1 MKNLLT
7 FFLTALLAFSV
18 GWAEEVTFNAST
30 DKGSVTTNGT
40 TANGDHITKDGVT
53 VTSSN
58 GPMGNGTDYRVYT
71 GGTLTVT
78 SSSGNIT
85 KIEMT
90 FTASGTSNY
99 GPSKIS
105 ATGYSYSGKVGTWQG
120 TAASTV
126 TFSASAQARITNIVV
141 TVSGGAAPQENWY
154 RKVTS
159 TSSLVAGKKY
169 IIVNEAN
176 GVGMGALND
185 NRFGVGVTGLTFDN
199 GRVDIGGTNVME
211 MTLGGSS
218 NNWTFQMPNGNYL
231 SNSSSSNNTFFS
243 SASVQTSS
251 TDITKWTITPSADAC
266 DIQSNYV
273 TAQYIRFNSSGL
285 FGTYGITAQ
294 SPVAL
299 YVEDDGSTV
308 ETCATPTFS
317 PAAGTYNEAQ
327 DVTITTTTSGASI
340 YYTTDNSTPS
350 STNGTLY
357 TGTINVSETTT
368 IKAIAVK
375 TGNND
380 SQVAEATY
388 TIETGGDSGSTIY
401 RKVTSTDDLI
411 PGQKYIIM
419 LENGNSSVGM
429 GAYDGSK
436 HFNGVQ
442 NLTISNNKVNI
453 ANTSVLELT
462 LAGTTDN
469 WTLYTGNGYIQG
481 ADAVQFNIVDNATAT
496 NSKWIITNSV
506 ANTNGFVVENAQY
519 SRYIK
524 CYNNSTFRHYG
535 SSNGNWAYLYV
546 QVNNNQPTLHAEPNP
561 LNINDTNEA
570 NGKTG
575 TILVSGDNLGNDNV
589 GMTFNQDHST
599 NFSSNPGYFSHNG
612 TVTDYPVAITYTG
625 HALSATG
632 IVYPANNI
640 ASTSVNINYLYTG
653 PIYVIGDVN
662 NTYWNTN
669 NGAQMTRDE
678 NGVYSTTV
686 SVQQS
691 DGTAGYIS
699 FTKQLGSN
707 YAAGQFGP
715 ISNGNWWYND
725 DLNDIYQPVDTLGN
739 KNNIRILPGTYTI
752 TVNPATNEFKIKRY
766 VIDVTISP
774 ADGTTFTG
782 STISG
787 TITSDPAGNIE
798 WSTDGNNWQAYTDGF
813 TLTANQVGDYVTV
826 YARSTSNGVTS
837 TPVSATYQ
845 RVAAPAPDAPSFSI
859 GSSAVAAG
867 TVITITAP
875 EGCTL
880 YVNGEQVTNPYYAT
894 INEATTI
901 TAYCVNDEG
910 TSSTTVTNSYTIA
923 TVCNAIIEFKDSN
936 SDSTT
941 ATSWDAIGGTGN
953 NDYFE
958 AGKDYLDG
966 ASNISRVFKG
976 MTGLKYGNSSN
987 GGTITFSL
995 DDQTEWKVSHITLN
1009 AKNYN
1014 GNDVT
1019 FTVSTDNGQS
1029 ETTSAIRSTLG
1040 GYTLDFDGSAITS
1053 ITISASARAYLKGFT
1068 ITYDCAPSIVNPVI
1082 NPASGRYSEDQ
1093 EVTITCSTP
1102 DATIYYT
1109 VNGGETQTY
1118 TAPFTVDVD
1127 EEHTQTTIVAWA
1139 VKDGL
1144 TSEQVTAT
1152 YTYYSYNGHVGSIA
1166 EFLELNNGEEAIF
1179 DNPVVVLFDYSQARN
1194 SNYEPNG
1201 QEYIWIKDRTG
1212 YTQLFI
1218 QPAFDNTQGGFV
1230 PKYENGD
1237 VIPAGFKVKKN
1248 YFDNGQYYQGQCT
1261 DTHSTFQEANSKALA
1276 DPEQVKLS
1284 ELLGNPADYNNRYLY
1299 INKLQ
1304 VSDISGLNFSVSADE
1319 NGDNVS
1325 EVQGGSAI
1333 VGYNKYNSPAWKNK
1347 QGDVVGVTLPTDDNY
1362 YNVKFIFQK
1371 WQGGYEIMPIEFTLW
1386 EETSL
1391 LLEDLVQVGVEG
1403 QPYTISNQLHA
1414 VAVTWDNNRGKFA
1427 IFAKDDHMYAEKSYP
1442 TAEQESYLIRYEN
1455 GSFINEVEQKDY
1467 DQSNWIEILIPSEVT
1482 QKPSGAYQSTL
1493 DWLKETYENKLL
1505 AAGSVTGT
1513 YVDALNPTIEVTT
1526 RPSAETASTYTP
1538 NIYCT
1543 VNFPMYNFENGG
1555 AQGND
1560 GIYFMMDAKP
1570 HEFCRVVWAFYEGSG
1585 NYFIAP
1591 QREGNEIN
1599 GHDFKGS
1606 FLANMSLCEDE
1617 NVVGADVLPQYFS
1630 NSTDAGL
1637 LYGFRAIVRK
1647 NPNYSN
1653 PASGAPRRIQPS
1665 NSGIE
1670 TNPAYIVYPL
1680 NAASNSSDNVVSV
1693 KEVMGNKAIES
1704 VHYYNMMGM
1713 EGKTPFEGINIVV
1726 TRYTDGSTSTT
1737 KVMK

>member
-1 MKNLLT
+1 MKKLLT
-7 FFLTALLAFSV
+7 FFLTALLTFSV
-18 GWAEEVTFNAST
+18 GWAETATFEVTST
-30 DKGSVTTNGT
+30 GGGLLSGISKTNYEVTTNGVT
-40 TANGDHITKDGVT
+40 LTFDIGTHTNTWPTYYSSDGMV
-53 VTSSN
+53 
-58 GPMGNGTDYRVYT
+58 RFYT
-71 GGTLTVT
+71 GNTLTV
-78 SSSGNIT
+78 SCGNGNIT
-85 KIEMT
+85 SIV
-90 FTASGTSNY
+90 FTY
-99 GPSKIS
+99 
-105 ATGYSYSGKVGTWQG
+105 
-120 TAASTV
+120 
-126 TFSASAQARITNIVV
+126 
-141 TVSGGAAPQENWY
+141 
-154 RKVTS
+154 
-159 TSSLVAGKKY
+159 
-169 IIVNEAN
+169 
-176 GVGMGALND
+176 
-185 NRFGVGVTGLTFDN
+185 
-199 GRVDIGGTNVME
+199 
-211 MTLGGSS
+211 GSS
-218 NNWTFQMPNGNYL
+218 YTSKQLSLANNQPGTYNTTNYTWTG
-231 SNSSSSNNTFFS
+231 SSSSVQFTNTGANTRFYR
-243 SASVQTSS
+243 VV
-251 TDITKWTITPSADAC
+251 
-266 DIQSNYV
+266 V
-273 TAQYIRFNSSGL
+273 TWETG
-285 FGTYGITAQ
+285 
-294 SPVAL
+294 
-299 YVEDDGSTV
+299 GSTV

-317 PAAGTYNEAQ
+317 PGTGTYTEAQ
-327 DVTITTTTSGASI
+327 NVTISTTTSGASI
-340 YYTTDNSTPS
+340 YYTTDGTTPS
-350 STNGTLY
+350 ATNGTLY
-357 TGTINVSETTT
+357 TGAINVSSTTT

-388 TIETGGDSGSTIY
+388 TINSGGDSGSKIY
-401 RKVTSTDDLI
+401 HKVTSTDDLI
-411 PGQKYIIM
+411 PGQKYIIVY
-419 LENGNSSVGM
+419 ENGSSSYAM
-429 GAYDGSK
+429 GTMSGNYGSAI
-436 HFNGVQ
+436 GVSV
-442 NLTISNNKVNI
+442 SNHQVNI
-453 ANTSVLELT
+453 ANVTGVVEFILGGNT
-462 LAGTTDN
+462 NA
-469 WTLYTGNGYIQG
+469 WTLFMGDNYLGYSG
-481 ADAVQFNIVDNATAT
+481 SGTNLAT
-496 NSKWIITNSV
+496 NNTTPNDNYYWTIDNS
-506 ANTNGFVVENAQY
+506 ATIQNNGVTT
-519 SRYIK
+519 RYIRF
-524 CYNNSTFRHYG
+524 YTSTPSFRAYTT
-535 SSNGNWAYLYV
+535 SNGVEAYLYV
-546 QVNNNQPTLHAEPNP
+546 QESSDQPSLHATPNP

-570 NGKTG
+570 GGKTG
-575 TILVSGDNLGNDNV
+575 TIYVSGENLGNDNV
-589 GMTFNQDHST
+589 GVDTYDSDHST

-612 TVTDYPVAITYTG
+612 SVTDYPVAITYTG

-640 ASTSVNINYLYTG
+640 VSTSVNINYLYTG

-662 NTYWNTN
+662 NTYWDTN

-691 DGTAGYIS
+691 DGTAGYITFS
-699 FTKQLGSN
+699 KQLGSN
-707 YAAGQFGP
+707 FSDGQFGP
-715 ISNGNWWYND
+715 VSSGNWWYND
-725 DLNDIYQPVDTLGN
+725 GLNDIYQPIDTLGN

-766 VIDVTISP
+766 VINVTISP

-787 TITSDPAGNIE
+787 TITDSPAGTIE

-845 RVAAPAPDAPSFSI
+845 RVAAPAPEAPSFSI

-867 TVITITAP
+867 TVVTITAP
-875 EGCTL
+875 DGCTL
-880 YVNGEQVTNPYYAT
+880 YVNGEQVTNPYYVT

-910 TSSTTVTNSYTIA
+910 TPSATVTNSYTIA
-923 TVCNAIIEFKDSN
+923 AVCNAIIEFKDSD
-936 SDSTT
+936 SDSST
-941 ATSWDAIGGTGN
+941 ATSWNAMS
-953 NDYFE
+953 DYFE

-966 ASNISRVFKG
+966 ASGISRVFKG
-976 MTGLKYGNSSN
+976 KTGLKFGSSSN
-987 GGTITFSL
+987 GGTITFGL
-995 DDQTEWKVSHITLN
+995 DDETEWKVSHITLN
-1009 AKNYN
+1009 AKNYD
-1014 GNDVT
+1014 GNEVT
-1019 FTVSTDNGQS
+1019 FTVTAGNESK
-1029 ETTSAIRSTLG
+1029 TTSAIGSALG
-1040 GYTLDFDGSAITS
+1040 GYTLDFNSTTAITS

-1068 ITYDCAPSIVNPVI
+1068 ITYECAPTIANPVI
-1082 NPASGRYSEDQ
+1082 TPASGRYSEDQ
-1093 EVTITCSTP
+1093 EVTITCSTS
-1102 DATIYYT
+1102 DAIIYYT

-1118 TAPFTVDVD
+1118 TEPFTVDVD

-1152 YTYYSYNGHVGSIA
+1152 YTYYSYNGHVSSIA

-1194 SNYEPNG
+1194 SNYETNG

-1261 DTHSTFQEANSKALA
+1261 DTHSTFQEADSKALA

-1304 VSDISGLNFSVSADE
+1304 VSNVDGLNFRIATDE

-1325 EVQGGSAI
+1325 EVQGGTAI

-1347 QGDVVGVTLPTDDNY
+1347 QGVVIGVDLPTDNNY

-1371 WQGGYEIMPIEFTLW
+1371 WQGGYEIMPIEFTPW

-1414 VAVTWDNNRGKFA
+1414 VEVTWDNNRGKFA
-1427 IFAKDDHMYAEKSYP
+1427 IFAKDDHMYANKSYP
-1442 TAEQESYLIRYEN
+1442 TANQESYLIRYEN
-1455 GSFINEVEQKDY
+1455 GSFINEVAQEDY
-1467 DQSNWIEILIPSEVT
+1467 DQSNWIEILIPSDVT
-1482 QKPSGAYQSTL
+1482 QKNPNITNYQSTL
-1493 DWLKETYENKLL
+1493 EGLKETFENKIL
-1505 AAGSVTGT
+1505 AAGSITGT

-1526 RPSAETASTYTP
+1526 RPTPGSASTYMP

-1543 VNFPMYNFENGG
+1543 ANFPMYNFENGG

-1560 GIYFMMDAKP
+1560 GIYFMMAPKP
-1570 HEFCRVVWAFYEGSG
+1570 HEFCKVVWAYYGGSG

-1591 QREGNEIN
+1591 QREGDEIN

-1606 FLANMSLCEDE
+1606 FLANMSLCEDID
-1617 NVVGADVLPQYFS
+1617 VVYEDVAPYFS

-1637 LYGFRAIVRK
+1637 LYGFNAIVRK
-1647 NPNYSN
+1647 TEANQAN
-1653 PASGAPRRIQPS
+1653 GAPHRIQPS
-1665 NSGIE
+1665 DSGTE
-1670 TNPAYIVYPL
+1670 TNPAYVVYPL
-1680 NAASNSSDNVVSV
+1680 NRSTTSSDNVVDV
-1693 KEVMGNKAIES
+1693 KELLGGKTIES
-1704 VHYYNMMGM
+1704 IHYYNTMGM

-1726 TRYTDGSTSTT
+1726 TRYTDGSTSTY

>member
-1 MKNLLT
+1 MKKLLT

-18 GWAEEVTFNAST
+18 GWAEELTVNYAMNSSSPASWSPGNSSGANSCITQEGFTIYFSSSNATNSGYIGWNSGNTTMTVSHDTYALKEINVTGSNGSAFNISLKSGGGTFNAPSQT
-30 DKGSVTTNGT
+30 QFVW
-40 TANGDHITKDGVT
+40 TAN
-53 VTSSN
+53 
-58 GPMGNGTDYRVYT
+58 
-71 GGTLTVT
+71 
-78 SSSGNIT
+78 
-85 KIEMT
+85 
-90 FTASGTSNY
+90 
-99 GPSKIS
+99 
-105 ATGYSYSGKVGTWQG
+105 
-120 TAASTV
+120 
-126 TFSASAQARITNIVV
+126 
-141 TVSGGAAPQENWY
+141 
-154 RKVTS
+154 
-159 TSSLVAGKKY
+159 
-169 IIVNEAN
+169 
-176 GVGMGALND
+176 ND
-185 NRFGVGVTGLTFDN
+185 NTHSVSFTHSTGKQF
-199 GRVDIGGTNVME
+199 RI
-211 MTLGGSS
+211 SRII
-218 NNWTFQMPNGNYL
+218 
-231 SNSSSSNNTFFS
+231 
-243 SASVQTSS
+243 
-251 TDITKWTITPSADAC
+251 ITYEA
-266 DIQSNYV
+266 
-273 TAQYIRFNSSGL
+273 G
-285 FGTYGITAQ
+285 
-294 SPVAL
+294 
-299 YVEDDGSTV
+299 GSTV

-327 DVTITTTTSGASI
+327 DVTISTTTSGASI

-357 TGTINVSETTT
+357 TGAINVSETTT

-388 TIETGGDSGSTIY
+388 TIETGGGDSGSKIY
-401 RKVTSTDDLI
+401 RKVTSTDDLVA
-411 PGQKYIIM
+411 GKKYIIM

-442 NLTISNNKVNI
+442 NLTISNNRVNI

-462 LAGTTDN
+462 LGGTTNN

-535 SSNGNWAYLYV
+535 SSNGDWAYLYV
-546 QVNNNQPTLHAEPNP
+546 QESSDQPSLHATPNP

-570 NGKTG
+570 GGKTG
-575 TILVSGDNLGNDNV
+575 TIYVSGENLGGDNV
-589 GMTFNQDHST
+589 GVDTYDPDHST
-599 NFSSNPGYFSHNG
+599 NFSSNPGYISHNG

-640 ASTSVNINYLYTG
+640 VSTSVNINYLYTG

-686 SVQQS
+686 SVQES

-725 DLNDIYQPVDTLGN
+725 DLNDIYQPVDTFGN

-826 YARSTSNGVTS
+826 YARSTSNGVTC

-845 RVAAPAPDAPSFSI
+845 RVAAPAPAAPSFSM

-880 YVNGEQVTNPYYAT
+880 YVNGEQVTSPYDVT

-910 TSSTTVTNSYTIA
+910 TPSTTVTNSYTIA
-923 TVCNAIIEFKDSN
+923 AVCNAIIEFKDSD
-936 SDSTT
+936 SDSTS
-941 ATSWDAIGGTGN
+941 ATSWNAIGGTGD

-966 ASNISRVFKG
+966 ASNITRVYKG
-976 MTGLKYGNSSN
+976 TTGLKYGNSSN

-1009 AKNYN
+1009 AKSYN

-1029 ETTSAIRSTLG
+1029 ETTSAIDSNLG

-1093 EVTITCSTP
+1093 EVTITCATTG
-1102 DATIYYT
+1102 ATIYYT

-1118 TAPFTVDVD
+1118 DGPFTVDVD
-1127 EEHTQTTIVAWA
+1127 EDHTQATIVAWA
-1139 VKDGL
+1139 VKDDL

-1152 YTYYSYNGHVGSIA
+1152 YTYYHYNGHVSNIA

-1304 VSDISGLNFSVSADE
+1304 VSNISGLNFSVSADE

-1325 EVQGGSAI
+1325 EVQGGTAI

-1427 IFAKDDHMYAEKSYP
+1427 IFAKDDEMYANKSYP
-1442 TAEQESYLIRYEN
+1442 TANQESYLIRYEN
-1455 GSFINEVEQKDY
+1455 GTFINEVEQKDY

-1482 QKPSGAYQSTL
+1482 QKPSDAYQSTL
-1493 DWLKETYENKLL
+1493 DGLKEAYENKLL
-1505 AAGSVTGT
+1505 AAGKITGT
-1513 YVDALNPTIEVTT
+1513 YVDDLNPTIEVTT
-1526 RPSAETASTYTP
+1526 LPSAETASTYKP

-1680 NAASNSSDNVVSV
+1680 NAGGNSNDNVVSV
-1693 KEVMGNKAIES
+1693 KEVLGNKAIES

-1726 TRYTDGSTSTT
+1726 TRYTDGSTSTI

>member
-18 GWAEEVTFNAST
+18 GWAETVEITMSLQGWSNQQDVT
-30 DKGSVTTNGT
+30 SV
-40 TANGDHITKDGVT
+40 TKDGVSITFDAGTNTQNTPKYYNTGLGVRLYPNNTMT
-53 VTSSN
+53 VTA
-58 GPMGNGTDYRVYT
+58 GNNTITSIVLRFSTPSYT
-71 GGTLTVT
+71 G
-78 SSSGNIT
+78 
-85 KIEMT
+85 
-90 FTASGTSNY
+90 
-99 GPSKIS
+99 
-105 ATGYSYSGKVGTWQG
+105 
-120 TAASTV
+120 
-126 TFSASAQARITNIVV
+126 TFSAN
-141 TVSGGAAPQENWY
+141 
-154 RKVTS
+154 
-159 TSSLVAGKKY
+159 
-169 IIVNEAN
+169 
-176 GVGMGALND
+176 VG
-185 NRFGVGVTGLTFDN
+185 
-199 GRVDIGGTNVME
+199 
-211 MTLGGSS
+211 SYS
-218 NNWTFQMPNGNYL
+218 L
-231 SNSSSSNNTFFS
+231 SNSTGTWEGNASSVIFTNTATS
-243 SASVQTSS
+243 GHARLQTVE
-251 TDITKWTITPSADAC
+251 
-266 DIQSNYV
+266 V
-273 TAQYIRFNSSGL
+273 TYTSG
-285 FGTYGITAQ
+285 
-294 SPVAL
+294 
-299 YVEDDGSTV
+299 GSTV

-317 PAAGTYNEAQ
+317 PGTGTYTEAQ
-327 DVTITTTTSGASI
+327 NVTISTTTSGASI
-340 YYTTDNSTPS
+340 YYTTDRSTPS

-357 TGTINVSETTT
+357 TGAINVSSTTT

-388 TIETGGDSGSTIY
+388 TINSGGDSGSTIY

-826 YARSTSNGVTS
+826 YARSTSNGVTC

-845 RVAAPAPDAPSFSI
+845 RVAAPAPAAPSFSM

-880 YVNGEQVTNPYYAT
+880 YVNGEQVTSPYDVT

-910 TSSTTVTNSYTIA
+910 TPSTTVTNSYTIA
-923 TVCNAIIEFKDSN
+923 AVCNAIIEFKDSN
-936 SDSTT
+936 SDSTS
-941 ATSWDAIGGTGN
+941 ATSWNAIGGTGD

-966 ASNISRVFKG
+966 ASNITRVYKG
-976 MTGLKYGNSSN
+976 TTGLKYGNSSN

-1009 AKNYN
+1009 AKSYN
-1014 GNDVT
+1014 GNAVT

-1029 ETTSAIRSTLG
+1029 ETTSAIDSNLG

-1093 EVTITCSTP
+1093 EVTITCATTG
-1102 DATIYYT
+1102 ATIYYT

-1118 TAPFTVDVD
+1118 DGPFTVDVD
-1127 EEHTQTTIVAWA
+1127 EDHTQATIVAWA
-1139 VKDGL
+1139 VKDDL

-1152 YTYYSYNGHVGSIA
+1152 YTYYHYNGHVSNIA

-1304 VSDISGLNFSVSADE
+1304 VSNISGLNFSVSADE

-1325 EVQGGSAI
+1325 EVQGGTAI

-1414 VAVTWDNNRGKFA
+1414 VAVTWDSEKDMFA
-1427 IFAKDDHMYAEKSYP
+1427 IFAKDDGMYANKRYP
-1442 TAEQESYLIRYEN
+1442 ATGQDTYLIRYEN
-1455 GSFINEVEQKDY
+1455 QNGTFINEVEQEDY
-1467 DQSNWIEILIPSEVT
+1467 DQSNWIEILIPSSFTEVESKT
-1482 QKPSGAYQSTL
+1482 NVNAYVPKLGALQEQYEGKI
-1493 DWLKETYENKLL
+1493 LK
-1505 AAGSVTGT
+1505 AATVKGT
-1513 YVDALNPTIEVTT
+1513 YVDALNPTIEVTALPT
-1526 RPSAETASTYTP
+1526 VASLSTYEP

-1543 VNFPMYNFENGG
+1543 ANFLMENLDTDG

-1560 GIYFMMDAKP
+1560 GNYFMMDAKP
-1570 HEFCRVVWAFYEGSG
+1570 HEFCKVVWAYYDNSNG
-1585 NYFIAP
+1585 NYFVIPA
-1591 QREGNEIN
+1591 REGNVVN
-1599 GHDFKGS
+1599 GHGFTGS
-1606 FLANMSLCEDE
+1606 FMANMSLCEDYQ
-1617 NVVGADVLPQYFS
+1617 VYYDFIQIRTWFLDS
-1630 NSTDAGL
+1630 NDESYNGQQT
-1637 LYGFRAIVRK
+1637 LYGFDAIIRK
-1647 NPNYSN
+1647 NPNANNSN
-1653 PASGAPRRIQPS
+1653 GAPRRIQP
-1665 NSGIE
+1665 GTGDFE
-1670 TNPAYIVYPL
+1670 QTPAYIVYPL
-1680 NAASNSSDNVVSV
+1680 NAGGNSNDNVVSV
-1693 KEVMGNKAIES
+1693 KEVLGNKAIES

-1726 TRYTDGSTSTT
+1726 TRYTDGSTSTI

>member
-1 MKNLLT
+1 MKKLLT
-7 FFLTALLAFSV
+7 FFLTALLVFSV
-18 GWAEEVTFNAST
+18 GWAETTTWYYFNSKSWGTST
-30 DKGSVTTNGT
+30 AGVSWTG
-40 TANGDHITKDGVT
+40 TKDGYAYNSSASPIGVQVTKGLSPIT
-53 VTSSN
+53 VTSPISYN
-58 GPMGNGTDYRVYT
+58 NVSKVIIGYSTTKSGAGTISVSV
-71 GGTLTVT
+71 GGT
-78 SSSGNIT
+78 
-85 KIEMT
+85 
-90 FTASGTSNY
+90 
-99 GPSKIS
+99 
-105 ATGYSYSGKVGTWQG
+105 
-120 TAASTV
+120 
-126 TFSASAQARITNIVV
+126 
-141 TVSGGAAPQENWY
+141 TVSTQSVVSNQSGATQLTYNL
-154 RKVTS
+154 S
-159 TSSLVAGKKY
+159 T
-169 IIVNEAN
+169 
-176 GVGMGALND
+176 
-185 NRFGVGVTGLTFDN
+185 
-199 GRVDIGGTNVME
+199 
-211 MTLGGSS
+211 
-218 NNWTFQMPNGNYL
+218 YL
-231 SNSSSSNNTFFS
+231 SGEVSFVVNATTNSIGIRYI
-243 SASVQTSS
+243 A
-251 TDITKWTITPSADAC
+251 
-266 DIQSNYV
+266 V
-273 TAQYIRFNSSGL
+273 TYDEG
-285 FGTYGITAQ
+285 
-294 SPVAL
+294 
-299 YVEDDGSTV
+299 GSTV

-317 PAAGTYNEAQ
+317 PAAGTYSEAQ
-327 DVTITTTTSGASI
+327 NVTISTTTSGASI
-340 YYTTDNSTPS
+340 YYTTDGSTPS
-350 STNGTLY
+350 ATNGTLY
-357 TGTINVSETTT
+357 TGAINVSSTTT

-401 RKVTSTDDLI
+401 RKVTSADDLN
-411 PGQKYIIM
+411 PGHKYIIM

-453 ANTSVLELT
+453 ANTTVLELT
-462 LAGTTDN
+462 LGGTTNN

-506 ANTNGFVVENAQY
+506 ESTDGFVVKNAQY
-519 SRYIK
+519 DRYIK
-524 CYNNSTFRHYG
+524 CYSNSTFRHYG

-546 QVNNNQPTLHAEPNP
+546 QESSDQPSLHATPNP

-570 NGKTG
+570 GGKTG
-575 TILVSGDNLGNDNV
+575 TIYVSGENLGGDNV
-589 GMTFNQDHST
+589 GVDTYDSNHST

-640 ASTSVNINYLYTG
+640 VSTSVNINYLYTG

-691 DGTAGYIS
+691 DGTAGYIT
-699 FTKQLGSN
+699 FTKQLGSS
-707 YAAGQFGP
+707 YADGQFGP
-715 ISNGNWWYND
+715 VSSGNWWYND
-725 DLNDIYQPVDTLGN
+725 GLNDIYQPIDTLGN

-782 STISG
+782 STVSG

-845 RVAAPAPDAPSFSI
+845 RVAAPAPEAPSFSI
-859 GSSAVAAG
+859 ASSAVAAG

-880 YVNGEQVTNPYYAT
+880 YVNGEQVTSPYDVT

-901 TAYCVNDEG
+901 TAYCENDEG
-910 TSSTTVTNSYTIA
+910 TPSATVTNSYTIA
-923 TVCNAIIEFKDSN
+923 AVCNAIIEFKDSD
-936 SDSTT
+936 SDSSS
-941 ATSWDAIGGTGN
+941 ATSWNAMS
-953 NDYFE
+953 DYFE

-966 ASNISRVFKG
+966 ASGISRVFKG
-976 MTGLKYGNSSN
+976 KTGLKFGSSSN

-995 DDQTEWKVSHITLN
+995 DDETEWKVSHITLN
-1009 AKNYN
+1009 AKNYDGSN
-1014 GNDVT
+1014 VT

-1029 ETTSAIRSTLG
+1029 ETTTAIGSTLG

-1068 ITYDCAPSIVNPVI
+1068 ITYDCAPTIANPVI
-1082 NPASGRYSEDQ
+1082 TPASGRYSEDQ
-1093 EVTITCSTP
+1093 EVTITCSTTG
-1102 DATIYYT
+1102 ATIYYT

-1118 TAPFTVDVD
+1118 TEPFMVDVD
-1127 EEHTQTTIVAWA
+1127 EDHSQATIVAWA
-1139 VKDGL
+1139 VKDDL

-1152 YTYYSYNGHVGSIA
+1152 YTYYSYNGHVSSIA

-1194 SNYEPNG
+1194 SSYEPNG

-1218 QPAFDNTQGGFV
+1218 KPAFDNTQGGFV

-1248 YFDNGQYYQGQCT
+1248 YFENGQYIQAMCT

-1284 ELLGNPADYNNRYLY
+1284 DLLDNPADYNDRYLY

-1304 VSDISGLNFSVSADE
+1304 VSNVDGLNFRIATDEDGNGSA
-1319 NGDNVS
+1319 
-1325 EVQGGSAI
+1325 EVQGGTAI

-1347 QGDVVGVTLPTDDNY
+1347 QGDVVGVTLPTDNNY

-1371 WQGGYEIMPIEFTLW
+1371 WQGGYEIMPIEFTSW
-1386 EETSL
+1386 QDNSVR
-1391 LLEDLVQVGVEG
+1391 LEDLVETGVVGNT
-1403 QPYTISNQLHA
+1403 YTISNDLIAA
-1414 VAVTWDNNRGKFA
+1414 VVTWDDNQHKFA
-1427 IFAKDDHMYAEKSYP
+1427 IFAKDDEMYADKSYP
-1442 TAEQESYLIRYEN
+1442 TDGMDSYLIEYAN
-1455 GSFINEVEQKDY
+1455 QDSTFINDVPQENY
-1467 DQSNWIEILIPSEVT
+1467 DQSNWIEILIPSNIYDKGNNDYSSELSVF
-1482 QKPSGAYQSTL
+1482 KSMFEGKILAGGSISGEY
-1493 DWLKETYENKLL
+1493 K
-1505 AAGSVTGT
+1505 
-1513 YVDALNPTIEVTT
+1513 DALNPTIQMSQV
-1526 RPSAETASTYTP
+1526 PSTPTLTSTYAP
-1538 NIYCT
+1538 NYYCT
-1543 VNFPMYNFENGG
+1543 GNFLMENLDTDG
-1555 AQGND
+1555 AQSYRTDDLAG
-1560 GIYFMMDAKP
+1560 GSYFMMDAKP
-1570 HEFCRVVWAFYEGSG
+1570 QEYCKVVWAYFEDNS
-1585 NYFIAP
+1585 NYFVAP
-1591 QREGNEIN
+1591 EREGDLIN
-1599 GHDFKGS
+1599 GLRLHGS
-1606 FLANMSLCEDE
+1606 FLADMSLCEDQSVTAE
-1617 NVVGADVLPQYFS
+1617 RTAQDVFAAS
-1630 NSTDAGL
+1630 NSGSGNTSV

-1647 NPNYSN
+1647 NSN
-1653 PASGAPRRIQPS
+1653 SPAWSGGSNGAPSRIAPFS
-1665 NSGIE
+1665 DGME
-1670 TNPAYIVYPL
+1670 TPQPAYIVYPL
-1680 NAASNSSDNVVSV
+1680 EGQNSSENVTGVEELLNV
-1693 KEVMGNKAIES
+1693 NTKTVVS

-1713 EGKTPFEGINIVV
+1713 ESRTPFDGINVVV
-1726 TRYTDGSTSTT
+1726 TRYSDGSTSTL
-1737 KVMK
+1737 KVIK